1 VDWARIAGLIS
12 HAETTRL
19 AKHNP
24 DGSETVR
31 LHREICNFR
40 EKLRLLF
47 IPPAKNDS
55 DYLAAVASVELAISR
70 LRPLAR
76 IDRENLALTWATPV
90 EAPRDLKA
98 RIFNAAAELLAEIPR
113 EQIKTCGG
121 YDCDWLFVDRTK
133 AMRRLWCDT
142 RTCGNIARV
151 RRYRA
156 KRRVA

>member
-1 VDWARIAGLIS
+1 MAGHPALDFLNTVKYRGTADPGDRLAAFRDIVDWARIAGLIS

-90 EAPRDLKA
+90 E
-98 RIFNAAAELLAEIPR
+98 I
-113 EQIKTCGG
+113 G
-121 YDCDWLFVDRTK
+121 
-133 AMRRLWCDT
+133 
-142 RTCGNIARV
+142 
-151 RRYRA
+151 RA
-156 KRRVA
+156 HV